1 MARKILKKLMAHV
14 LAIASAATLCLG
26 SGTFG
31 SADVVQAASSI
42 SGVSTVSNMPE
53 GFIKGVDISAVIAL
67 EKSGAS
73 FFLFGWNLGR
83 YL

>member
-1 MARKILKKLMAHV
+1 MGSKIFKKLMAHV

-26 SGTFG
+26 GGAFDSAKVVHAAG
-31 SADVVQAASSI
+31 SV

-53 GFIKGVDISAVIAL
+53 DFIKGVDISAVIAL

-73 FFLFGWNLGR
+73 FS
-83 YL
+83 